1 MLQRGEVFFSEVAN
15 FLHNLRMSC
24 AGPFS
29 EQCKNIPGFVKNIC
43 KAEDILKQEE
53 TEFKVSF
60 KTMLS
65 NSLLNKVSDSQKN
78 IK

>member
-15 FLHNLRMSC
+15 FLNNLRMSC

-29 EQCKNIPGFVKNIC
+29 EQYKNIPGFVKNIF
-43 KAEDILKQEE
+43 KAEDILKQEK

-60 KTMLS
+60 KTVLS
-65 NSLLNKVSDSQKN
+65 NNLLNKVYL
-78 IK
+78 